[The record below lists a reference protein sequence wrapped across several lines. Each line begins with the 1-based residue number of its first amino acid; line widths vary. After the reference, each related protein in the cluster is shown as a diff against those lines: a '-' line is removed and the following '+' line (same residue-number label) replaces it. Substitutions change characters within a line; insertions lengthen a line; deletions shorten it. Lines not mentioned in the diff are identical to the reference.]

1 MAWAERM
8 VTAVLPDVLY
18 LQMVFSTPK
27 ILRKDFLFYY
37 ALSRVAYAAT
47 REFFAAQFLTIDRE
61 RLALIVSPRSFG
73 LSFPSDRCGRERD
86 SDRFIGE
93 LLPIDDS
100 RPPGSRRWR

>member
-1 MAWAERM
+1 MACAERR

-47 REFFAAQFLTIDRE
+47 REF
-61 RLALIVSPRSFG
+61 V
-73 LSFPSDRCGRERD
+73 
-86 SDRFIGE
+86 
-93 LLPIDDS
+93 
-100 RPPGSRRWR
+100 